1 MSWQAFKN
9 ILYAAAFAGLLA
21 GLLLTGIQQLQV
33 VPLIL
38 EAEVYEDAA
47 AGTAHTYAA
56 EAGHH
61 EHAHE
66 WQPEN
71 GWERTIYTAVA
82 NITLAI
88 GFGLLLGA
96 AFSLRGRINWRSGL
110 LWGVAGY
117 TVFFVAPSLG
127 LPPEVPGTIAAPL
140 EERQLWWLATVVMTA
155 AGLALLAF
163 ARNWKLK
170 ALGVLLLMAPHL
182 IGAPQPQNP
191 GSLAPR
197 ELAHAF
203 LHATAI
209 ANAIFWLALGGLMG
223 LFYKKPA

>member
-1 MSWQAFKN
+1 MNWRALKH

-33 VPLIL
+33 APLIL
-38 EAEVYEDAA
+38 EAETYEDAA
-47 AGTAHTYAA
+47 AEIAHTHAA
-56 EAGHH
+56 ETGHH

-82 NITLAI
+82 NVTLAI
-88 GFGLLLGA
+88 GLGLVLGA
-96 AFSLRGRINWRSGL
+96 AFSLRGRISWRSGL
-110 LWGVAGY
+110 LWGLAGY
-117 TVFFVAPSLG
+117 AAFFVAPSLG
-127 LPPEVPGTIAAPL
+127 LPPEVPGTLAAPL
-140 EERQLWWLATVVMTA
+140 QDRQLWWLVTVAMTS

-163 ARNWKLK
+163 ARDWKFK
-170 ALGVLLLMAPHL
+170 ALGVLMFVAPHL

-191 GSLAPR
+191 GSAAPR

-203 LHATAI
+203 IQATAI
-209 ANAIFWLALGGLMG
+209 ANAVFWLALGGLMG